1 MMAQLAFVHP
11 VPVPQSAPRGDH
23 EVIALMVGEGAKA
36 LDVGCGDGALLS
48 LLARERRARASGIEL
63 DRVKAHACVARGL
76 SVMQA
81 DAETELAA
89 FPADAFDAVIFSRS
103 LQGFRRPGAVLRE
116 AARIGS
122 QVIVSI
128 GNSAHWRSRLHLL
141 TKGAMSEPPGWG
153 GFEQAHRWSIRD
165 FAALARATGLKIERA
180 APMSHGRP
188 GAPFAKSL
196 WRANWFAEE
205 AVFLLTA

>member
-1 MMAQLAFVHP
+1 MAQLELVRP
-11 VPVPQSAPRGDH
+11 VPEPQSAPRGDH

-48 LLARERRARASGIEL
+48 LLTRERRVRASGIEL
-63 DRVKAHACVARGL
+63 DRAKAHACVARGL

-81 DAETELAA
+81 DAEAELKV
-89 FPADAFDAVIFSRS
+89 FPTGAFDAVIFSRS
-103 LQGFRRPGAVLRE
+103 LQGFRRPSEALRE
-116 AARIGS
+116 AARIGAH
-122 QVIVSI
+122 VIVSI

-141 TKGAMSEPPGWG
+141 TKGAMPEPPGWG
-153 GFEQAHRWSIRD
+153 GFEQLHRWSVRD
-165 FAALARATGLKIERA
+165 FATFAREARLKIERA

-205 AVFLLTA
+205 AVFLLSM

>member
-1 MMAQLAFVHP
+1 MSQLELVHP
-11 VPVPQSAPRGDH
+11 VPAPQSAPRGDH
-23 EVIALMVGEGAKA
+23 GVIALMVGEGAKA

-48 LLARERRARASGIEL
+48 LLARERRARASGVEL
-63 DRVKAHACVARGL
+63 DRAKAHACVARGL
-76 SVMQA
+76 AVMQA
-81 DAETELAA
+81 DAEIELAA
-89 FPADAFDAVIFSRS
+89 FPAGAFDTVIFSRS
-103 LQGFRRPGAVLRE
+103 LQGFRRPAAALRE
-116 AARIGS
+116 AARIGA

-141 TKGAMSEPPGWG
+141 TKGVMPAPPGWG
-153 GFEQAHRWSIRD
+153 GFEQLHRWSVRD
-165 FAALARATGLKIERA
+165 FATLAREARLKVERA

-205 AVFLLTA
+205 AVFLLSS